1 MLVSA
6 LAASG
11 CKHKHAPQLVA
22 SSNGPKDSG
31 ADDDAGSFGVDP
43 STLPRP
49 SKGPGYDASAI
60 QPGMPPPDLA
70 NSNCA
75 VDTNKLYD
83 LVSNMRAPEPAQ
95 LAVDVVNSR
104 FLVAF
109 IDKSMTCTD
118 ANYVAELEG
127 PSGLGMPAIT
137 MVEDNCTTV
146 DHVAATRAGDQW
158 LLASVDVRKDER
170 ELWLRAYDGKTK
182 FPAQRI
188 TMTPTRKGEVALAAV
203 GGDSAVV
210 AWVEQDLTGT
220 SSTLYVRPVTVFGE
234 VNGDS
239 VTIEQSDTW
248 SYTALSLAQVGNYMA
263 LGYRRYDAMAHSEI
277 IMQILDAT
285 TGKPDRDAWVLTQE
299 GGAYGSVSIAA
310 DGEGAGVMYSIVQ
323 GTSEQLWFQQ
333 LGLDGR
339 AAPVMSGGKVGGPSD
354 PTRVVGPPI
363 SALDASL
370 TKVPTGFAIA
380 YRVLP
385 SGTVTSARIR
395 VQFLDKV
402 GRVIGDSDVAL
413 AQPQGGRTAMQA
425 AYDGRVV
432 IAWSDQTED
441 GKTTITAVKLP
452 CVGGGP

>member
-1 MLVSA
+1 MSTQVYSTWLGSLPIFPLLMLVSA

-137 MVEDNCTTV
+137 LVEDNCTTV

-158 LLASVDVRKDER
+158 LLA
-170 ELWLRAYDGKTK
+170 
-182 FPAQRI
+182 
-188 TMTPTRKGEVALAAV
+188 
-203 GGDSAVV
+203 
-210 AWVEQDLTGT
+210 
-220 SSTLYVRPVTVFGE
+220 
-234 VNGDS
+234 
-239 VTIEQSDTW
+239 
-248 SYTALSLAQVGNYMA
+248 
-263 LGYRRYDAMAHSEI
+263 
-277 IMQILDAT
+277 
-285 TGKPDRDAWVLTQE
+285 
-299 GGAYGSVSIAA
+299 
-310 DGEGAGVMYSIVQ
+310 
-323 GTSEQLWFQQ
+323 
-333 LGLDGR
+333 
-339 AAPVMSGGKVGGPSD
+339 
-354 PTRVVGPPI
+354 
-363 SALDASL
+363 
-370 TKVPTGFAIA
+370 
-380 YRVLP
+380 
-385 SGTVTSARIR
+385 
-395 VQFLDKV
+395 
-402 GRVIGDSDVAL
+402 
-413 AQPQGGRTAMQA
+413 
-425 AYDGRVV
+425 
-432 IAWSDQTED
+432 
-441 GKTTITAVKLP
+441 
-452 CVGGGP
+452 